1 MQTEDTIINRVAQ
14 SGIITIDLS
23 DFCEKGERIVLD
35 VASTLHQGLILREK
49 EFRQFLKEHPWQNY
63 AGKNVAII
71 CSADAIVPMWA
82 YMLVAVHLE
91 GIANHFIFGSMQELE
106 IELFRKNLAKMNLSE
121 LKGKRVVVKGCSEIP
136 IPAYAYVE
144 ITRLLKPLVQSLM
157 FGEPCSNVPIYK
169 KK

>member
-1 MQTEDTIINRVAQ
+1 MQTEDAIINRVAQ
-14 SGIITIDLS
+14 SGIITIDLA
-23 DFCEKGERIVLD
+23 DFYEKGERVVFD
-35 VASTLHQGLILREK
+35 VASTLYQGLLLREK
-49 EFRQFLKEHPWQNY
+49 EFRQFLKEHNWQNY

-91 GIANHFIFGSMQELE
+91 GVANHFIFGSLQELE
-106 IELFRKNLAKMNLSE
+106 IELFRKNLAKINLSE
-121 LKGKRVVVKGCSEIP
+121 LEGKRVVIKGCGKIP

-157 FGEPCSNVPIYK
+157 FGEPCSTVPIYK